1 MLITGGILIT
11 GGVAIVPPPSQASA
25 SWYAG
30 GQVDS
35 NVFLSSVARLS
46 FATDTS
52 ALSARG
58 PLSIGRDS
66 IGGTSTLT
74 YGWYATGRG
83 APMPTPPYRIHY
95 STVDRVTFQSD
106 SVAASVRG
114 PMSAARSYAAAVGNS
129 SYGWFGGGWS
139 WPSQLNLIDRIDY
152 SNDGVTALARAT
164 LPVGA
169 SYVEASGTENFGWFG
184 GGSSGGALSTV
195 NRMTYSTDTAA
206 LTLRGSLTA
215 GRYYSCGSG
224 NGVQGLWVAGL
235 GPTGVAGVT
244 SSIDRMYYATDTVYA
259 LRGPLSAPVGAHTG
273 SGGEDYSW
281 FGGGYKNYSTRSST
295 IERIT
300 YANDTAA
307 SLRTVMS
314 ETRAFPT
321 AVSGIA

>member
-1 MLITGGILIT
+1 MAHYGLCSAAATGNCQL
-11 GGVAIVPPPSQASA
+11 V
-25 SWYAG
+25 YR

-35 NVFLSSVARLS
+35 NVFLSSVVRLS
-46 FATDTS
+46 FASDTS
-52 ALSARG
+52 ALSTRG

-114 PMSAARSYAAAVGNS
+114 PMSAARSYVAAVGNS
-129 SYGWFGGGWS
+129 SYGWIGGGWS
-139 WPSQLNLIDRIDY
+139 WPSQFNLIDRIDY
-152 SNDGVTALARAT
+152 SNDGVTASARAT
-164 LPVGA
+164 LPVSA
-169 SYVEASGTENFGWFG
+169 TYVEATGTENFGWFG
-184 GGSSGGALSTV
+184 GGSSGGVALSTV

-215 GRYYSCGSG
+215 GRYYSCSSG
-224 NGVQGLWVAGL
+224 NTAQGLWVAGL
-235 GPTGVAGVT
+235 TPTVT

-259 LRGPLSAPVGAHTG
+259 LRGPLSASVAAHTG
-273 SGGEDYSW
+273 SGGDDHAW
-281 FGGGYKNYSTRSST
+281 FGGGYKNFSTRSST

-307 SLRTVMS
+307 ALRTVMPQV
-314 ETRAFPT
+314 RAFPT
-321 AVSGIA
+321 AVSGNL